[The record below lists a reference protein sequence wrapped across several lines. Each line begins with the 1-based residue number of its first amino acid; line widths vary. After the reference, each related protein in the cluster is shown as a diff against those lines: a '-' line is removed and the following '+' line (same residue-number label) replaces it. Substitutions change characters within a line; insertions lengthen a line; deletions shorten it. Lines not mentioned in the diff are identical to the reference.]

1 MSRKITVGLALL
13 TAMLFLLVA
22 SAGAATVQINPKTP
36 KAGAKVEFKGKI
48 DPGQDLYLVVC
59 SEKLFKADD
68 SPGSK
73 EKAKLKKL
81 FGDTAIP
88 PNYYILTT
96 APDKFATPKVVS
108 KGQTSGPFAFPPFKW
123 QMEVNKL
130 KKWSDIPDDVK
141 QYLGPIKDAK
151 QWDFLIFTH
160 EKKFGINTISKERPI
175 GGGNARMV
183 LSNDNTKDW
192 NKDVSISLD
201 KKTGE
206 FTASFKL
213 GRRIPPDTPMSVYV
227 NGTKADT
234 LTVKA
239 RGFYF
244 KIGGTYMNPLVV
256 LIGAFL
262 IGCMFVIVGAAGGL
276 FTAAFQITVIGT
288 NGMVGVNAA
297 NAVKPTNLFL
307 TLCSPITGVYTYLKE
322 GRLAWPVA
330 LFFVAGILLG
340 AFWIGPTYSAKYLPM
355 KAYKFY
361 LGFFCLI
368 LFIKLWMES
377 TKKSIEKKK
386 AIKAIVQKFNA
397 EVKKAKEEGRKAE
410 LGKVELQSGWSPTKI
425 EFTFWGESF
434 KANPVALFFGGII
447 IGCIASAFGV
457 GGGFMLVPFMTTV
470 MGYPMYL
477 AVPISLCGTF
487 GTSIGGIARYI
498 MNGYSPDWIMAAL
511 IAVGAIAGGKVGPM
525 IQKKLPEIFLKR
537 ALALILFIVFMKY
550 TKLLPFLR

>member
-1 MSRKITVGLALL
+1 
-13 TAMLFLLVA
+13 
-22 SAGAATVQINPKTP
+22 
-36 KAGAKVEFKGKI
+36 
-48 DPGQDLYLVVC
+48 
-59 SEKLFKADD
+59 
-68 SPGSK
+68 
-73 EKAKLKKL
+73 
-81 FGDTAIP
+81 
-88 PNYYILTT
+88 
-96 APDKFATPKVVS
+96 
-108 KGQTSGPFAFPPFKW
+108 
-123 QMEVNKL
+123 
-130 KKWSDIPDDVK
+130 
-141 QYLGPIKDAK
+141 
-151 QWDFLIFTH
+151 
-160 EKKFGINTISKERPI
+160 
-175 GGGNARMV
+175 
-183 LSNDNTKDW
+183 
-192 NKDVSISLD
+192 
-201 KKTGE
+201 
-206 FTASFKL
+206 
-213 GRRIPPDTPMSVYV
+213 
-227 NGTKADT
+227 
-234 LTVKA
+234 
-239 RGFYF
+239 
-244 KIGGTYMNPLVV
+244 MNPLVV

-368 LFIKLWMES
+368 LFIKLWLES

-425 EFTFWGESF
+425 EFNFWGESF
-434 KANPVALFFGGII
+434 KANPVALFFGGIV
-447 IGCIASAFGV
+447 IGCVASAFGV

-487 GTSIGGIARYI
+487 GTSIGGIARYM
-498 MNGYSPDWIMAAL
+498 MNGYQPDWIMAAL